1 MLTIFQW
8 GISTLQKKKLR
19 LDGFILSYGIYWA
32 PLLDLSTGYTYLC
45 PPRAPIL
52 GAELELNKY
61 KWLINCGR
69 DESHQGQVMLLWQHL
84 TEEASSVWS
93 FRKTFLRKWNW
104 SWDLR
109 CSIGEGQENV
119 PSPGKKYG
127 PPKEWQHARQLGQK
141 VRAGEWHKVKLVR
154 SGEPRPAGPASR
166 SKQGC
171 WTLFQEVTAGCKP
184 SREGSPAEGQTLRS
198 KKQARGQVQV
208 QL

>member
-1 MLTIFQW
+1 M
-8 GISTLQKKKLR
+8 
-19 LDGFILSYGIYWA
+19 
-32 PLLDLSTGYTYLC
+32 
-45 PPRAPIL
+45 
-52 GAELELNKY
+52 
-61 KWLINCGR
+61 INCGR

-84 TEEASSVWS
+84 TEEAGSVWS

-109 CSIGEGQENV
+109 CSIGEGQENL

-154 SGEPRPAGPASR
+154 SGEPRSAGPASR

-184 SREGSPAEGQTLRS
+184 SRQGSPAEGQTLRS

-208 QL
+208 QLLSLCFLHGYQHIVNIFFWSTLIQLRDRIFQERPKGTPV